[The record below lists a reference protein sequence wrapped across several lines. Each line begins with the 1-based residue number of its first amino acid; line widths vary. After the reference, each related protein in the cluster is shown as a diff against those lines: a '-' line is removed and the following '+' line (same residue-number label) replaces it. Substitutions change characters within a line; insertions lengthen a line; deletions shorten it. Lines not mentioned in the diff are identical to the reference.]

1 MPEIATATQ
10 MIAVYNV
17 HAFHVTDTPL
27 EFDDGVAWI
36 RLSRAGWTPC
46 SSGEEAALRDGF
58 LDVFDSIDSGTESEL
73 PSGFGLIANRRS
85 EIIGLATEDGAYRVA
100 HVGPDGSQAPT
111 QARMS
116 IVSLAQ
122 DEAFDGRAFTFGA
135 ADYWAMGRPT

>member
-1 MPEIATATQ
+1 MPEVATATQ
-10 MIAVYNV
+10 LIAVYNL
-17 HAFHVTDTPL
+17 HAFQVTDTPL

-46 SSGEEAALRDGF
+46 NSGEEAALREGF
-58 LDVFDSIDSGTESEL
+58 LDVFDSIDNRSESEL

-85 EIIGLATEDGAYRVA
+85 EIIGIATEVGAYRVA
-100 HVGPDGSQAPT
+100 HVRTDGAQVPT

-122 DEAFDGRAFTFGA
+122 DEAFDGRAFALGA

>member
-1 MPEIATATQ
+1 MPEVASATQ
-10 MIAVYNV
+10 LITVYNL
-17 HAFHVTDTPL
+17 HAFQVTDTPL

-46 SSGEEAALRDGF
+46 NSGEEAALRDGF
-58 LDVFDSIDSGTESEL
+58 LDVFDSIDNGAERDL

-85 EIIGLATEDGAYRVA
+85 EIIGIATVDGAYRVA
-100 HVGPDGSQAPT
+100 NVGSDGEQVQA

-122 DEAFDGRAFTFGA
+122 DEAFDGRAFALGA

>member
-1 MPEIATATQ
+1 MPEIANATQ
-10 MIAVYNV
+10 MIAVYNL

-27 EFDDGVAWI
+27 QFDDGVAWI

-46 SSGEEAALRDGF
+46 NSGEEAALRDGF
-58 LDVFDSIDSGTESEL
+58 LDVLESIDSGTEGDL
-73 PSGFGLIANRRS
+73 PSGFGLIANRHS
-85 EIIGLATEDGAYRVA
+85 EIIGLAAEDGVYKVM
-100 HVGPDGSQAPT
+100 HVGSDGSQSPA

-122 DEAFDGRAFTFGA
+122 DEAFDGRAFAFGA